1 MATANQI
8 YNFVNDVRKDA
19 FGVNTGVQVRDTSSL
34 VSFGDWVFNS
44 GNDDSKSQFWKALI
58 HKVGR
63 TTIAIR
69 KYERRGR
76 KVIKDPIEW
85 GLILEKISYTIGD
98 AIENKSWTAQGD
110 SDPFNI
116 TGSVTVTA
124 KYFKSLDTWER
135 DQFIPD
141 FQLYTAFRSPER
153 MGAFITGLFTA
164 LDNALE
170 LELERVG
177 AMAVNTYMAKALSES
192 NNNVNMKRNLL
203 AEYNTITNA
212 GLTVLKAKT
221 DVDFLKFASKEIKLA
236 TDRLD
241 TYSTIFNMDRQQR
254 LTPKDKLV
262 VEILSEFAAITDTY
276 LMSDTYHNELVKL
289 PNYESVP
296 YWQSTGTGFKW
307 EDTSKINIKIDDAT
321 TVEKGNII
329 AFIHDIDAV
338 SATADRIRT
347 KSIYDPQKEQ
357 TNYFKK
363 ADVGYAVD
371 MSENGIVFY
380 MEEV

>member
-8 YNFVNDVRKDA
+8 YSFVNDVRKDA
-19 FGVNTGVQVRDTSSL
+19 FGVNTGVEVRDASSL

-141 FQLYTAFRSPER
+141 FQLYTAFRSAER

-192 NNNVNMKRNLL
+192 NNNANMKRNLL

-221 DVDFLKFASKEIKLA
+221 DIDFLKFASKEIKLA
-236 TDRLD
+236 TDRLG
-241 TYSTIFNMDRQQR
+241 TYSTIFNVDRQQR
-254 LTPKDKLV
+254 FTPKDKLV

-307 EDTSKINIKIDDAT
+307 EDTSKINIKIDETT